1 MDLTAWQ
8 QAQSAVLG
16 SLLIDP
22 DHTAGLVFAQA
33 RAEHFSDVG
42 MRHVFEAARDLWREK
57 RPVDPVTVLASA
69 GDAYAP
75 LIEGCMRTT
84 PTANNVEVYLDL
96 ISRSAKLSAIQTAA
110 LRISE
115 TEDLNSAAAAYEDL
129 GRSLRDLDGFED
141 QSLADLIGRWCDRM
155 QDRTPPDYLC
165 FGIEQ
170 LDGYLNVSRGKFVI
184 LAADSS
190 VGKTAL
196 ALQFAYH
203 MAESGKKVGFF
214 SLETDADTL
223 TDRLLAE
230 VQTAAVDLPRAKRK
244 QIRDEDWKRVTALAM
259 REAAGRIRILNKF
272 RTVDQIRGRTI
283 MRGFDV
289 VFVDYVQLLEA
300 AGKERW
306 DIVTNISIGLHRMA
320 QELGVTVIGLSQITP
335 ASKDQKRAPSKD
347 DLRESRQLKHDA
359 DVILIMSI
367 STEGAGV
374 FRELQVAKNKDGP
387 LGRMLLDFDPEHMS
401 FRYRPPREGSPVAGQ
416 LRAEGRKVKRR
427 AAEGQVTFTEL
438 PEGEGGDLPF

>member
-1 MDLTAWQ
+1 VDLKAWQ
-8 QAQSAVLG
+8 QEQTAVIG

-22 DHTAGLVFAQA
+22 EHTAGMIFTQA
-33 RAEHFSDVG
+33 RAEHFSDAAL
-42 MRHVFEAARDLWREK
+42 RHVFEAAQGLWADRK
-57 RPVDPVTVLASA
+57 PVDPVTICAAAGGEYEKLLAA
-69 GDAYAP
+69 
-75 LIEGCMRTT
+75 CMETT
-84 PTANNVEVYLDL
+84 PTAANVEIYLGL
-96 ISRSAKLSAIQTAA
+96 IRDAAKLSAIQTAA
-110 LRISE
+110 MAITGSNDL
-115 TEDLNSAAAAYEDL
+115 TEAAAAYEDL
-129 GRSLRDLDGFED
+129 GTRLRELEDFED
-141 QSLADLIGRWCDRM
+141 LALEELIGRYCDRM
-155 QDRTPPDYLC
+155 SDKTPPDYLR
-165 FGIEQ
+165 FGIDQ
-170 LDGYLNVSRGKFVI
+170 LDNLLNVSRGKFVI

-196 ALQFAYH
+196 ALQFAYR
-203 MAESGKKVGFF
+203 MAEAGKKVGFF

-230 VQTAAVDLPRAKRK
+230 VQTAGVNLPRTKHKALS
-244 QIRDEDWKRVTALAM
+244 DHDWKQVTA
-259 REAAGRIRILNKF
+259 AANRQAARRIRLLNKF

-289 VFVDYVQLLEA
+289 VFIDYVQLLEA
-300 AGKERW
+300 PGRERW

-367 STEGAGV
+367 SQEGSGM

-387 LGRMLLDFDPEHMS
+387 LGRLLLDFDPEHMT
-401 FRYRPPREGSPVAGQ
+401 FTYRPPAAVSDVGSQ
-416 LRAEGRKVKRR
+416 LRAEGRKITRR
-427 AAEGQVTFTEL
+427 NIDGQQDFTEL
-438 PEGEGGDLPF
+438 PDGEGGDLPF

>member
-1 MDLTAWQ
+1 
-8 QAQSAVLG
+8 
-16 SLLIDP
+16 
-22 DHTAGLVFAQA
+22 
-33 RAEHFSDVG
+33 
-42 MRHVFEAARDLWREK
+42 
-57 RPVDPVTVLASA
+57 
-69 GDAYAP
+69 
-75 LIEGCMRTT
+75 
-84 PTANNVEVYLDL
+84 
-96 ISRSAKLSAIQTAA
+96 
-110 LRISE
+110 
-115 TEDLNSAAAAYEDL
+115 
-129 GRSLRDLDGFED
+129 
-141 QSLADLIGRWCDRM
+141 
-155 QDRTPPDYLC
+155 
-165 FGIEQ
+165 
-170 LDGYLNVSRGKFVI
+170 
-184 LAADSS
+184 
-190 VGKTAL
+190 
-196 ALQFAYH
+196 

-306 DIVTNISIGLHRMA
+306 DIVTNISIALHRMA

-401 FRYRPPREGSPVAGQ
+401 FRYRPPMEGSTAAGQ
-416 LRAEGRKVKRR
+416 LLAEGRKVKRR
-427 AAEGQVTFTEL
+427 AVEDQVTFTEL

>member
-22 DHTAGLVFAQA
+22 DRTAGLVFAQA
-33 RAEHFSDVG
+33 RAEHFSDAG
-42 MRHVFEAARDLWREK
+42 MRHVFEAARELWREK

-84 PTANNVEVYLDL
+84 PTANNVGIYLDL
-96 ISRSAKLSAIQTAA
+96 IRQSAKLSAIQTAA

-115 TEDLNSAAAAYEDL
+115 TEDLGAAAAAYEDL

-141 QSLADLIGRWCDRM
+141 LSLADLIGRWCDRM
-155 QDRTPPDYLC
+155 QDKTPPDYLR

-203 MAESGKKVGFF
+203 MAEAGKKVGFF

-230 VQTAAVDLPRAKRK
+230 IQTAAVDLPRSKRK
-244 QIRDEDWKRVTALAM
+244 QVREEDWKRVTALAM

-401 FRYRPPREGSPVAGQ
+401 FRYRPPMEGSPVAGQ

-427 AAEGQVTFTEL
+427 AAEGQVTFTER